1 MVLVVVY
8 WFMWVVGCG
17 CGGVCGG
24 AGLFCA
30 GLWLCY
36 VGACDSDT
44 IFFPNRKV
52 T

>member
-1 MVLVVVY
+1 MGLDCI
-8 WFMWVVGCG
+8 MWVVGYG
-17 CGGVCGG
+17 CWVIWRD
-24 AGLFCA
+24 AIWFRVGL
-30 GLWLCY
+30 LLCY

>member
-1 MVLVVVY
+1 MGLDCI
-8 WFMWVVGCG
+8 MWVVGSG
-17 CGGVCGG
+17 CCGVCGV
-24 AGLFCA
+24 AGRFRV